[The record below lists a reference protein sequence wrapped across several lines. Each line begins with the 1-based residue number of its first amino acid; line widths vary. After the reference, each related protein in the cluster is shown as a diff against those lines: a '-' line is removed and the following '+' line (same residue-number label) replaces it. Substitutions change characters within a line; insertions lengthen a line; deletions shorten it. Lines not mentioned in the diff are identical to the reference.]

1 MNDIEKQQEKQN
13 KSKLNNLY
21 KRIAI
26 IFVAIILGI
35 NLIGLIVHLITR

>member
-1 MNDIEKQQEKQN
+1 MNDIEKNQEKQN
-13 KSKLNNLY
+13 KSELNKTY

-35 NLIGLIVHLITR
+35 NLIGLIVHLITK